1 MSDLEGLIADLV
13 IANRILGREGVCD
26 AFGHISVRHLD
37 RPDRFL
43 LSCSRSPEFVQAD
56 DIMVFEPD
64 GSPVDARGRQP
75 YLERFIHG
83 AIFEARPDVQSIV
96 HNHAPGVIPY
106 SVTQTPL
113 RPIQHTF
120 ARIGADIPV
129 WDIHDR
135 FGDTNMLVSDVA
147 QGRDLAACLADNV
160 VVLMRGHGCTVTAPS
175 IAEAVLTSIYLQV
188 NAQLQMDA
196 MRLGGVTYL
205 TPGEIE
211 ASSQINQPKSGSE
224 RAWEYLK
231 ARANQEA

>member
-1 MSDLEGLIADLV
+1 MADLQDLIADLV

-26 AFGHISVRHLD
+26 AFGHISVRHPE
-37 RPDRFL
+37 RAGRYL
-43 LSCSRSPEFVQAD
+43 LSCSRSPELVEAD
-56 DIMVFEPD
+56 DIMVFELD
-64 GSPVDARGRQP
+64 GTPVDGGGRKP

-83 AIFEARPDVQSIV
+83 AIYEARPDVQAVV

-106 SVTQTPL
+106 SVTKTPL

-135 FGDTNMLVSDVA
+135 FGDTNMLVSNVE

-175 IAEAVLTSIYLQV
+175 IAEAVLTSIYLQA
-188 NAQLQMDA
+188 NARLQMDA
-196 MRLGGVTYL
+196 MGLGEVKYL
-205 TPGEIE
+205 TPGEID
-211 ASSQINQPKSGSE
+211 ASSQINQPPVGSE
-224 RAWEYLK
+224 RAWEYFK
-231 ARANQEA
+231 ARAR

>member
-1 MSDLEGLIADLV
+1 MADLEDLIADLV

-26 AFGHISVRHLD
+26 AFGHISVRHPD

-43 LSCSRSPEFVQAD
+43 LSCSRAPELVATG
-56 DIMVFEPD
+56 DIMEFALD
-64 GSPVDARGRQP
+64 GSPVDAQGRQP

-83 AIFEARPDVQSIV
+83 AVYEARPEVVSVV
-96 HNHAPGVIPY
+96 HNHATGVLPY
-106 SVTQTPL
+106 SVTETPL

-120 ARIGADIPV
+120 ARIGAQIPV

-135 FGDTNMLVSDVA
+135 FGDTNMLVSDVE
-147 QGRDLAACLADNV
+147 QGRDLAACLGDNV
-160 VVLMRGHGCTVTAPS
+160 VVLMRGHGCTVTAPT

-196 MRLGGVTYL
+196 MRLGDVTYL

-211 ASSQINQPKSGSE
+211 ASSQINQPKSGAE
-224 RAWEYLK
+224 RAWEYYK
-231 ARANQEA
+231 ARANE

>member
-1 MSDLEGLIADLV
+1 MADLQDLIADLV

-26 AFGHISVRHLD
+26 AFGHISVRHPEG
-37 RPDRFL
+37 PDRYL
-43 LSCSRSPEFVQAD
+43 LSCSRSPELVEAD
-56 DIMVFEPD
+56 DIMVFELD
-64 GSPVDARGRQP
+64 GTPVEGGDRRP

-83 AIFEARPDVQSIV
+83 AIYEARPDVRSVV
-96 HNHAPGVIPY
+96 HNHASGVIPY
-106 SVTQTPL
+106 SVTKTPL
-113 RPIQHTF
+113 RPLQHTF

-135 FGDTNMLVSDVA
+135 FGDTNMLVSNVE

-188 NAQLQMDA
+188 NAKLQMDA
-196 MRLGGVTYL
+196 MGLGEVTYL

-211 ASSQINQPKSGSE
+211 ANSQINQPKSGSE

-231 ARANQEA
+231 ARAR

>member
-1 MSDLEGLIADLV
+1 MADLDGLIADLV

-26 AFGHISVRHLD
+26 AFGHISVRHPDGSD
-37 RPDRFL
+37 RYL
-43 LSCSRSPEFVQAD
+43 LSCSRSPELVAAD
-56 DIMVFEPD
+56 DIMTFEFD
-64 GSPVDARGRQP
+64 GTPVDGGGRKP

-83 AIFEARPDVQSIV
+83 AIYEARTDVQSVV

-106 SVTQTPL
+106 SVTKTPL

-135 FGDTNMLVSDVA
+135 FGDTNMLVSNVE
-147 QGRDLAACLADNV
+147 QGRDLAACLAGNV

-188 NAQLQMDA
+188 NAKLQMDA
-196 MRLGGVTYL
+196 MGLGAVTYL

-231 ARANQEA
+231 ARAR